1 MRVCDTHT
9 LFLHISIYICCLWC
23 YAAAYLWSTLSQ
35 RKSSEP
41 WPSSYY
47 SWAIY
52 LLSYTRKNL
61 NGAFLHFDDALVSLA
76 ALQCLLWDSLC
87 KYLLPLA
94 LSGRNIVREQVSQV
108 RGVSKQAADMQEPT
122 EFGWFGGQ
130 TRRDAWLKSG
140 HSSTH
145 KAFLEW
151 SSQESVWL
159 SWKMHPLTS
168 ELRGPLWFNLQHI

>member
-1 MRVCDTHT
+1 MCVCVTHT

-23 YAAAYLWSTLSQ
+23 EAAAYLWSTLSQ

-76 ALQCLLWDSLC
+76 ALQRLLWDSLC
-87 KYLLPLA
+87 KYLLA
-94 LSGRNIVREQVSQV
+94 LTLSTCFPFECPNRLLICRNPQSLGDLEV
-108 RGVSKQAADMQEPT
+108 K
-122 EFGWFGGQ
+122 
-130 TRRDAWLKSG
+130 RDAWLKSR

-145 KAFLEW
+145 RVVFPGKCLAVTGNA
-151 SSQESVWL
+151 SADI
-159 SWKMHPLTS
+159 
-168 ELRGPLWFNLQHI
+168 RA